1 MNNLKSWNTIP
12 PQRPQY
18 FFAYLAKAFPNF
30 ARKKQDWKNKAKRN
44 AEVVNLTE
52 KMEMCIPD
60 QSRDRALEA
69 KELGMI
75 LDHFLRTLAP
85 EDQMVFL
92 RRYWYVDTIAEIA
105 TRYGISEGAV
115 QMRLNRT
122 RVKLCTCLKKGSH
135 QLMNGKDILLGLK
148 YVGDDLIENSEHF
161 LLKYKKKD
169 YFQTS
174 TRYVSQT
181 INAEPI
187 LCEGTA
193 HGRDKRGFSMDL
205 LPGLRR
211 KNANQG
217 V

>member
-60 QSRDRALEA
+60 QSPDRALEA

-75 LDHFLRTLAP
+75 LDRFLRTLTP

-105 TRYGISEGAV
+105 TLYGISERAV

-122 RVKLCTCLKKGSH
+122 RAKLCTCLKKGSP
-135 QLMNGKDILLGLK
+135 QLMNGKGILLGLK
-148 YVGDDLIENSEHF
+148 YVGDDLIEN
-161 LLKYKKKD
+161 
-169 YFQTS
+169 
-174 TRYVSQT
+174 
-181 INAEPI
+181 AEPFTNI
-187 LCEGTA
+187 E
-193 HGRDKRGFSMDL
+193 K
-205 LPGLRR
+205 
-211 KNANQG
+211 
-217 V
+217 